1 MIRSSHRDSANLR
14 YPPKIATEADDR
26 APAPVG
32 AMGARSA
39 LEDDAANLKRAA
51 AVSGTVLDVLAVV
64 LIANEPKH
72 GAERQN
78 RGRKREHLLRIRD

>member
-1 MIRSSHRDSANLR
+1 MARPLTHLTHGISTRRPFHPAKTANR
-14 YPPKIATEADDR
+14 EQDR
-26 APAPVG
+26 
-32 AMGARSA
+32 A